1 MNERLCEP
9 GEPVLYG
16 GRRFG
21 LWRRLEDG
29 YGLLAT
35 DGQKPY
41 FVEARANVLFA
52 DLKKGEDAHA
62 HVEPPR

>member
-16 GRRFG
+16 GRRFV
-21 LWRRLEDG
+21 LWRRLEG
-29 YGLLAT
+29 RYCLLAT
-35 DGQKPY
+35 DGKKPY
-41 FVEARANVLFA
+41 FVEARASTLFA

-62 HVEPPR
+62 HAEPPR